1 MRSPL
6 CSKENSRLAVCHACV
21 GDYERKEKEKG
32 KRGVKQVEKQTLK
45 CAVDNKENYDA
56 MK

>member
-1 MRSPL
+1 MRSL
-6 CSKENSRLAVCHACV
+6 SCSKENSRLAVCHTCV

-32 KRGVKQVEKQTLK
+32 KREVKQVEKQTLK
-45 CAVDNKENYDA
+45 RAVDNKENYDA